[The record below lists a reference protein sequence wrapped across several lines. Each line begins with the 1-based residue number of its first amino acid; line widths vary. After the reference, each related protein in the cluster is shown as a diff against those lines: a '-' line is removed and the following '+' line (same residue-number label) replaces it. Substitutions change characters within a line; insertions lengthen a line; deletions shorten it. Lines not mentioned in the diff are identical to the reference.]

1 MDKKVLITG
10 ASGMVG
16 KHLVDMCLEKGYYVR
31 GTDIRFDDRY
41 KNSYDLGGS
50 NAYSE
55 NFEFLQADLRN
66 FEECKKVVKGVDVV
80 FHVAGVKGSPKRA
93 AEQPNDYF
101 TPMLQF
107 NTNMAEASRLQGVD
121 WYVYTSTV
129 GVYQPA
135 KVFKEDDVWK
145 TFPSENDKYAG
156 WVKRLGELQLDCFK
170 THYGLENYSIV
181 RPANI
186 YGEYDEFGEE
196 STVIA
201 SLVKKGYKDDV
212 LSVWGGGTPIRDFIH
227 AEDVARGILM
237 CYEKRI
243 IEPINLGSGKGV
255 RIKDISSI
263 IATHYKKEIEY
274 DLTKPNGDEKRLMD
288 MTRANSYGFY
298 PEIDLEAGIKR
309 VIKYYECL

>member
-1 MDKKVLITG
+1 MTKILITG

-16 KHLVDMCLEKGYYVR
+16 KHLVDMCLDKGYYVR
-31 GTDIRFDDRY
+31 GTDIRLDDRY
-41 KNSYDLGGS
+41 LEERYWGG
-50 NAYSE
+50 
-55 NFEFLQADLRN
+55 NFDFFQADLRD
-66 FEECKKVVKGVDVV
+66 FDRCKVLVDDIDVV

-107 NTNMAEASRLQGVD
+107 NTNMAEAARLQGVD

-145 TFPSENDKYAG
+145 TYPSENDKYAG
-156 WVKRLGELQLDCFK
+156 WVKRLGELQLDCFE
-170 THYGLENYSIV
+170 THYGLKNYSIV

-201 SLVKKGYKDDV
+201 SLVKKGYHDDL
-212 LSVWGGGTPIRDFIH
+212 LSVWGDGTPIRDFIH

-237 CYEKRI
+237 SYENQI
-243 IEPINLGSGKGV
+243 TEPINLGSGDGV
-255 RIKDISSI
+255 RIKDIASI
-263 IATHYKKEIEY
+263 VATHYGKEIEY
-274 DLTKPNGDEKRLMD
+274 DITKPNGDNKRLMD

-298 PEIDLEAGIKR
+298 PEVDLETGIKR
-309 VIKYYECL
+309 VIKYYESLQK

>member
-1 MDKKVLITG
+1 MTKILITG

-31 GTDIRFDDRY
+31 GTDIRLDDRY
-41 KNSYDLGGS
+41 LEEKYWG
-50 NAYSE
+50 E
-55 NFEFLQADLRN
+55 NFDFFQVDLRD
-66 FEECKKVVKGVDVV
+66 FDRCKVLVDDIDVV
-80 FHVAGVKGSPKRA
+80 FQVAGVKGSPKRA

-101 TPMLQF
+101 TPMLQM
-107 NTNMAEASRLQGVD
+107 NTNMAEAARLQGVD

-156 WVKRLGELQLDCFK
+156 WVKRLGELQLDCFE
-170 THYGLENYSIV
+170 THYGLKNYSIV

-201 SLVKKGYKDDV
+201 SLVKKGYNDKL
-212 LSVWGGGTPIRDFIH
+212 LSVWGDGTPIRDFIH

-237 CYEKRI
+237 SYENKI
-243 IEPINLGSGKGV
+243 TEPINLGSGDGV
-255 RIKDISSI
+255 RIKDIASI
-263 IATHYKKEIEY
+263 VATHYGKEIEY
-274 DLTKPNGDEKRLMD
+274 DTTKPNGDNKRLMD

-298 PEIDLEAGIKR
+298 PEVDLETGIKR
-309 VIKYYECL
+309 VIKYYESLQK

>member
-1 MDKKVLITG
+1 MTKILITG

-16 KHLVDMCLEKGYYVR
+16 KHLVDMCLDKGYYVR
-31 GTDIRFDDRY
+31 GIDIRLDDRY
-41 KNSYDLGGS
+41 LEEKYWGD
-50 NAYSE
+50 
-55 NFEFLQADLRN
+55 NFDFFQADLRD
-66 FEECKKVVKGVDVV
+66 FDRCKILVDDIDVV

-101 TPMLQF
+101 TPMLQM
-107 NTNMAEASRLQGVD
+107 NTNIAEASRLEGVD

-135 KVFKEDDVWK
+135 EVFKEDDVWK
-145 TFPSENDKYAG
+145 TYPSENDKYAG
-156 WVKRLGELQLDCFK
+156 WVKRLGELQLDCFE
-170 THYGLENYSIV
+170 THYGLKNYSIV

-201 SLVKKGYKDDV
+201 SLVKKGYHDDL
-212 LSVWGGGTPIRDFIH
+212 LSVWGDGTPIRDFIH

-237 CYEKRI
+237 SYENQI
-243 IEPINLGSGKGV
+243 TEPINLGSGDGV
-255 RIKDISSI
+255 RIKDIASI
-263 IATHYKKEIEY
+263 VATHYGKEIEY
-274 DLTKPNGDEKRLMD
+274 DTSKPNGDNKRLMD

-298 PEIDLEAGIKR
+298 PEVDLETGIKR
-309 VIKYYECL
+309 VIKYYESLQK

>member
-1 MDKKVLITG
+1 MTKILITG

-16 KHLVDMCLEKGYYVR
+16 KHLVDMCLDKGYYVR
-31 GTDIRFDDRY
+31 GIDIRLDDRY
-41 KNSYDLGGS
+41 LEEKYWGD
-50 NAYSE
+50 
-55 NFEFLQADLRN
+55 NFDFFQADLRD
-66 FEECKKVVKGVDVV
+66 FDRCKVLVDDIDVV
-80 FHVAGVKGSPKRA
+80 FHVPGVKGSPKRA

-101 TPMLQF
+101 TPMLQM
-107 NTNMAEASRLQGVD
+107 NTNIAEASRLEGVD

-145 TFPSENDKYAG
+145 TYPSENDKYAG
-156 WVKRLGELQLDCFK
+156 WVKRLGELQLDCFE
-170 THYGLENYSIV
+170 THYGLKNYSIV

-201 SLVKKGYKDDV
+201 SLVKKGYHNDL
-212 LSVWGGGTPIRDFIH
+212 LSVWGDGTPIRDFIH

-237 CYEKRI
+237 SYENQI
-243 IEPINLGSGKGV
+243 TEPINLGSGDGV
-255 RIKDISSI
+255 RIKDIASI
-263 IATHYKKEIEY
+263 VATHYGKEIEY
-274 DLTKPNGDEKRLMD
+274 DTTKPNGDNKRLMD

-298 PEIDLEAGIKR
+298 PEVDLETGIKR
-309 VIKYYECL
+309 VIKYYESLQK

>member
-1 MDKKVLITG
+1 MTKILITG

-31 GTDIRFDDRY
+31 GTDIRLDDRY
-41 KNSYDLGGS
+41 LEEKYWG
-50 NAYSE
+50 E
-55 NFEFLQADLRN
+55 NFDFFQADLRD
-66 FEECKKVVKGVDVV
+66 FDRCKVLVDDIDVV
-80 FHVAGVKGSPKRA
+80 FQVAGVKGSPKRA

-101 TPMLQF
+101 TPMLQM
-107 NTNMAEASRLQGVD
+107 NTNMAEAARLQGVD

-156 WVKRLGELQLDCFK
+156 WVKRLGELQLDCFE
-170 THYGLENYSIV
+170 THYGLKNYSIV

-201 SLVKKGYKDDV
+201 SLVKKGCNDKL
-212 LSVWGGGTPIRDFIH
+212 LSVWGDGTPIRDFIH

-237 CYEKRI
+237 SYENKI
-243 IEPINLGSGKGV
+243 TEPINLGSGDGV
-255 RIKDISSI
+255 RIRDIASI
-263 IATHYKKEIEY
+263 VATHYGKEIEY
-274 DLTKPNGDEKRLMD
+274 DMTKPNGDNKRLMD
-288 MTRANSYGFY
+288 MTRANSYGFH
-298 PEIDLEAGIKR
+298 PQVDLETGIKR
-309 VIKYYECL
+309 VIKYYESLQK

>member
-1 MDKKVLITG
+1 MTKILITG

-16 KHLVDMCLEKGYYVR
+16 KHLVDMCLDKGYYVR
-31 GTDIRFDDRY
+31 GVDIRLDDRY
-41 KNSYDLGGS
+41 LEEKYWGD
-50 NAYSE
+50 
-55 NFEFLQADLRN
+55 NFDFFQADLRD
-66 FEECKKVVKGVDVV
+66 FDRCKVLVDDIDVV

-101 TPMLQF
+101 TPMLQM
-107 NTNMAEASRLQGVD
+107 NTNIAEASRLEGVD

-135 KVFKEDDVWK
+135 EVFKEDDVW
-145 TFPSENDKYAG
+145 TTYPSENDKYAG
-156 WVKRLGELQLDCFK
+156 WVKRLGELQLDCFE
-170 THYGLENYSIV
+170 THYGLKNYSIV

-201 SLVKKGYKDDV
+201 SLVKKGYHDDL
-212 LSVWGGGTPIRDFIH
+212 LSVWGDGTPIRDFIH

-237 CYEKRI
+237 SYENKI
-243 IEPINLGSGKGV
+243 TEPINLGSGDGV
-255 RIKDISSI
+255 RIKDIASI
-263 IATHYKKEIEY
+263 VATHYGKEIEY
-274 DLTKPNGDEKRLMD
+274 DTTKPNGDNKRLMD

-298 PEIDLEAGIKR
+298 PEVDLETGIKR
-309 VIKYYECL
+309 VIKYYESLQK

>member
-1 MDKKVLITG
+1 MTKILITG

-16 KHLVDMCLEKGYYVR
+16 KHLVDMCLDKGYYVR
-31 GTDIRFDDRY
+31 GTDIRLDDRY
-41 KNSYDLGGS
+41 LDEKYWGD
-50 NAYSE
+50 
-55 NFEFLQADLRN
+55 NFDFFQADLRD
-66 FEECKKVVKGVDVV
+66 FDRCKILVDDIDVV

-107 NTNMAEASRLQGVD
+107 NTNMAEAARLQGVD

-145 TFPSENDKYAG
+145 TYPSENDKYAG
-156 WVKRLGELQLDCFK
+156 WVKRLGELQLDCFE
-170 THYGLENYSIV
+170 THYGLKNYSIV

-201 SLVKKGYKDDV
+201 SLVKKGYHDDL
-212 LSVWGGGTPIRDFIH
+212 LSVWGDGTPIRDFIH

-237 CYEKRI
+237 SYENQI
-243 IEPINLGSGKGV
+243 TEPINLGSGDGV
-255 RIKDISSI
+255 RIKDIASI
-263 IATHYKKEIEY
+263 VATHYGKEIEY
-274 DLTKPNGDEKRLMD
+274 DVSKPNGDNKRLMD

-298 PEIDLEAGIKR
+298 PEVDLETGIKR
-309 VIKYYECL
+309 VIKYYESLQK

>member
-1 MDKKVLITG
+1 MTKILITG

-31 GTDIRFDDRY
+31 GTDIRLDDRY
-41 KNSYDLGGS
+41 LEEKYWG
-50 NAYSE
+50 E
-55 NFEFLQADLRN
+55 NFDFFQADLRD
-66 FEECKKVVKGVDVV
+66 FDRCKVLVDDIDVV
-80 FHVAGVKGSPKRA
+80 FQVAGVKGSPKRA

-101 TPMLQF
+101 TPMLQM
-107 NTNMAEASRLQGVD
+107 NTNMAEAARLQGVD

-156 WVKRLGELQLDCFK
+156 WVKRLGELQLDCFE
-170 THYGLENYSIV
+170 THYGLKNYSIV

-186 YGEYDEFGEE
+186 YGEYDNFGEE

-201 SLVKKGYKDDV
+201 SLVKKGCNDKL
-212 LSVWGGGTPIRDFIH
+212 LSVWGDGTPIRDFIH

-237 CYEKRI
+237 SYENKI
-243 IEPINLGSGKGV
+243 TEPINLGSGDGV
-255 RIKDISSI
+255 RIRDIASI
-263 IATHYKKEIEY
+263 VATHYGKEIEY
-274 DLTKPNGDEKRLMD
+274 DTTKPNGDNKRLMD
-288 MTRANSYGFY
+288 MTRANSYGFH
-298 PEIDLEAGIKR
+298 PQVDLETGIKR
-309 VIKYYECL
+309 VIKYYESLQK

>member
-1 MDKKVLITG
+1 MTKILITG

-16 KHLVDMCLEKGYYVR
+16 KHLVDMCLDKGYYVR
-31 GTDIRFDDRY
+31 GIDIRLDDRY
-41 KNSYDLGGS
+41 LEKKYWGD
-50 NAYSE
+50 
-55 NFEFLQADLRN
+55 NFDFFQADLRD
-66 FEECKKVVKGVDVV
+66 FDRCKVLVDDIDVV

-101 TPMLQF
+101 TPMLQM
-107 NTNMAEASRLQGVD
+107 NTNMAEAARLQGVD

-135 KVFKEDDVWK
+135 EVFKEDDVWK
-145 TFPSENDKYAG
+145 TYPSENDKYAG
-156 WVKRLGELQLDCFK
+156 WVKRLGELQLDCFE
-170 THYGLENYSIV
+170 THYGLKNYSIV

-201 SLVKKGYKDDV
+201 SLVKKGYHNDL
-212 LSVWGGGTPIRDFIH
+212 LSVWVDGTPIRDFKH

-237 CYEKRI
+237 SYENKI
-243 IEPINLGSGKGV
+243 TEPINLGSGDGV
-255 RIKDISSI
+255 RIKDIASI
-263 IATHYKKEIEY
+263 VATHYGKEIEY
-274 DLTKPNGDEKRLMD
+274 DTTKPNGDNKRLMD

-298 PEIDLEAGIKR
+298 PEVDLETAIKR
-309 VIKYYECL
+309 VIKYYESLQK

>member
-1 MDKKVLITG
+1 MTKILITG

-16 KHLVDMCLEKGYYVR
+16 KHLVDMCLEKGYFVK
-31 GTDIRFDDRY
+31 GTDIR
-41 KNSYDLGGS
+41 YDER
-50 NAYSE
+50 YSE
-55 NFEFLQADLRN
+55 EKYWGENFDFQHGNLNNYQRCLELVDD
-66 FEECKKVVKGVDVV
+66 VDVV

-107 NTNMAEASRLQGVD
+107 NTNMAEAARLQGVD

-156 WVKRLGELQLDCFK
+156 WVKRLGELQLDCFE
-170 THYGLENYSIV
+170 THYGLKNYSIV

-186 YGEYDEFGEE
+186 YGEYDNFGEE

-201 SLVKKGYKDDV
+201 SLVKKGCNDKL
-212 LSVWGGGTPIRDFIH
+212 LSVWGDGTPIRDFIH

-237 CYEKRI
+237 SYENKI
-243 IEPINLGSGKGV
+243 TEPINLGSGDGV
-255 RIKDISSI
+255 RIRDIASI
-263 IATHYKKEIEY
+263 VATHYGKEIEY
-274 DLTKPNGDEKRLMD
+274 DTTKPNGDNKRLMD
-288 MTRANSYGFY
+288 MTRANSYGFH
-298 PEIDLEAGIKR
+298 PQVDLETGIKR
-309 VIKYYECL
+309 VIKYYEHLQK

>member
-1 MDKKVLITG
+1 MTKILITG

-16 KHLVDMCLEKGYYVR
+16 KHLVDMCLDEGYYVR
-31 GTDIRFDDRY
+31 GTDIRYDDRY
-41 KNSYDLGGS
+41 DT
-50 NAYSE
+50 YSE
-55 NFEFLQADLRN
+55 NFEFYQADLRD
-66 FEECKKVVKGVDVV
+66 FDDCKNVVVDMDVV

-107 NTNMAEASRLQGVD
+107 NTNMAEAARLQGVD

-145 TFPSENDKYAG
+145 TYPSENDKYAG
-156 WVKRLGELQLDCFK
+156 WVKRLGELQLDCFE
-170 THYGLENYSIV
+170 THYGLKNYSIV

-201 SLVKKGYKDDV
+201 SLVKKGYHNDL
-212 LSVWGGGTPIRDFIH
+212 LSVWGDGTPIRDFIH

-237 CYEKRI
+237 SYENQI
-243 IEPINLGSGKGV
+243 TEPINLGSGDGV
-255 RIKDISSI
+255 RIKDVAEI
-263 IATHYKKEIEY
+263 IANHYNQSIDY
-274 DLTKPNGDEKRLMD
+274 DTSKPNGDNKRLMD

-298 PEIDLEAGIKR
+298 PEVDLETGIKR
-309 VIKYYECL
+309 VIKYYESLQK

>member
-1 MDKKVLITG
+1 MTKILITG

-16 KHLVDMCLEKGYYVR
+16 KHLVDMCLDKGYYVR
-31 GTDIRFDDRY
+31 ATDIRYDDRY
-41 KNSYDLGGS
+41 DIYVK
-50 NAYSE
+50 
-55 NFEFLQADLRN
+55 NFEFYQADLRD
-66 FEECKKVVKGVDVV
+66 FDDCKNVVTGMDVV

-107 NTNMAEASRLQGVD
+107 NTNMAEAARLQGVD

-145 TFPSENDKYAG
+145 TYPSENDKYAG
-156 WVKRLGELQLDCFK
+156 WVKRLGELQLDCFE
-170 THYGLENYSIV
+170 THYGLKNYSIV

-201 SLVKKGYKDDV
+201 SLVKKGYHDDL
-212 LSVWGGGTPIRDFIH
+212 LSVWGDGTPIRDFIH

-237 CYEKRI
+237 SYEKQI
-243 IEPINLGSGKGV
+243 TEPINLGSGDGV
-255 RIKDISSI
+255 RIKDIASI
-263 IATHYKKEIEY
+263 VATHYGKEIEY
-274 DLTKPNGDEKRLMD
+274 DTTKPNGDNKRLMD

-298 PEIDLEAGIKR
+298 PEVDLETGIKR
-309 VIKYYECL
+309 VIKYYESLQK

>member
-1 MDKKVLITG
+1 MTKILITG

-16 KHLVDMCLEKGYYVR
+16 KHLVDMCLDKGYYVR
-31 GTDIRFDDRY
+31 GTDIRLDDRY
-41 KNSYDLGGS
+41 LEERYWGD
-50 NAYSE
+50 
-55 NFEFLQADLRN
+55 NFDFFQVDLRD
-66 FEECKKVVKGVDVV
+66 FDRCKVLVDDIDVV

-101 TPMLQF
+101 TPMLQM
-107 NTNMAEASRLQGVD
+107 NTNMAEAARLQGVD

-145 TFPSENDKYAG
+145 TYPSENDKYAG
-156 WVKRLGELQLDCFK
+156 WVKRLGELQLDCFE
-170 THYGLENYSIV
+170 THYGLKNYSIV

-201 SLVKKGYKDDV
+201 SLVKKGYHNDL
-212 LSVWGGGTPIRDFIH
+212 LSVWGDGTPIRDFIH

-237 CYEKRI
+237 SYENKI
-243 IEPINLGSGKGV
+243 TEPINLGSGDGV
-255 RIKDISSI
+255 RIKDIASI
-263 IATHYKKEIEY
+263 VATHYGKEIEY
-274 DLTKPNGDEKRLMD
+274 DTTKPNGDNKRLMD

-298 PEIDLEAGIKR
+298 PEVDLETGIKR
-309 VIKYYECL
+309 VIKYYESLQK

>member
-1 MDKKVLITG
+1 MTKILITG

-16 KHLVDMCLEKGYYVR
+16 KHLVDMCLDKGYYVR
-31 GTDIRFDDRY
+31 GIDIRLDDRY
-41 KNSYDLGGS
+41 LEKKYWGD
-50 NAYSE
+50 
-55 NFEFLQADLRN
+55 NFDFFQADLRD
-66 FEECKKVVKGVDVV
+66 FDRCKVLVDDIDVV

-101 TPMLQF
+101 TPMLQM
-107 NTNMAEASRLQGVD
+107 NTNMAEAARLQGVD

-135 KVFKEDDVWK
+135 EVFKEDDVWK
-145 TFPSENDKYAG
+145 TYPSENDKYAG
-156 WVKRLGELQLDCFK
+156 WVKRLGELQLDCFE
-170 THYGLENYSIV
+170 THYGLKNYSIV

-201 SLVKKGYKDDV
+201 SLVKKGCNDKL
-212 LSVWGGGTPIRDFIH
+212 LSVWGDGTPIRDFIH

-237 CYEKRI
+237 SYENKI
-243 IEPINLGSGKGV
+243 TEPINLGSGDGV
-255 RIKDISSI
+255 CIKDIASI
-263 IATHYKKEIEY
+263 VATHYGKEIEY
-274 DLTKPNGDEKRLMD
+274 DTTKPNGDNKRLMD

-298 PEIDLEAGIKR
+298 PQVDLETGIKR
-309 VIKYYECL
+309 VIKYYESLQI

>member
-1 MDKKVLITG
+1 MTKILITG

-16 KHLVDMCLEKGYYVR
+16 KHLVDMCLDKGYYVR
-31 GTDIRFDDRY
+31 GIDIRLDDRY
-41 KNSYDLGGS
+41 LEKKYWGD
-50 NAYSE
+50 
-55 NFEFLQADLRN
+55 NFDFFQADLRD
-66 FEECKKVVKGVDVV
+66 FDRCKVLVDDIDVV

-101 TPMLQF
+101 TPMLQM
-107 NTNMAEASRLQGVD
+107 NTNIAEASRLEGVD

-135 KVFKEDDVWK
+135 EVFKEDDVW
-145 TFPSENDKYAG
+145 TTYPSENDKYAG
-156 WVKRLGELQLDCFK
+156 WVKRLGELQLDCFE
-170 THYGLENYSIV
+170 THYGLKNYSIV

-201 SLVKKGYKDDV
+201 SLVKKGYHNDL
-212 LSVWGGGTPIRDFIH
+212 LSVWGDGTPIRDFIH

-237 CYEKRI
+237 SYENQI
-243 IEPINLGSGKGV
+243 TEPINLGSGDGV
-255 RIKDISSI
+255 RIKDIASI
-263 IATHYKKEIEY
+263 VATHYGKEIEY
-274 DLTKPNGDEKRLMD
+274 DTTKPNGDNKRLMD

-298 PEIDLEAGIKR
+298 PEVDLETGIKR
-309 VIKYYECL
+309 VIKYYESLQK